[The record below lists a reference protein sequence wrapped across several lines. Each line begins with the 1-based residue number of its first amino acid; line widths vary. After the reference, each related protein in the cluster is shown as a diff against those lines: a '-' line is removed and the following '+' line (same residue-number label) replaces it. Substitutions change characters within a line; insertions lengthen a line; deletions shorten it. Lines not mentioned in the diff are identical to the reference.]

1 VPKGF
6 IFVYQSRTIFCR
18 AAPNPN
24 ITIRNFLIAVRRRC
38 APSVLAAVTLTGD
51 VCGSASMH
59 IPMWL
64 AWPYAVRLLQCL
76 RQFYD
81 TRDAMALVN
90 GVRPSAR

>member
-1 VPKGF
+1 
-6 IFVYQSRTIFCR
+6 
-18 AAPNPN
+18 
-24 ITIRNFLIAVRRRC
+24 
-38 APSVLAAVTLTGD
+38 VLAAVTLTGD